1 MSSPRSHGTPAW
13 QSWVLLSL
21 STLPL
26 SPPPRPPPNSGPR
39 LTSEVGRVLTL
50 YSSKGKPR

>member
-21 STLPL
+21 STLPP
-26 SPPPRPPPNSGPR
+26 SPPPRLLPNSGPR
-39 LTSEVGRVLTL
+39 LASEVGRVLTL
-50 YSSKGKPR
+50 FSSKGKPH